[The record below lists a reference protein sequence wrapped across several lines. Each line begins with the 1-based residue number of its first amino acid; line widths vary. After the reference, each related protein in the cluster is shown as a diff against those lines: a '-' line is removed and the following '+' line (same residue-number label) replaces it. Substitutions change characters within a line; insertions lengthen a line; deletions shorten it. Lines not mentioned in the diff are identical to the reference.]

1 MDEICVET
9 RDGVLRVTI
18 DRPEKRN
25 ALSQAMLA
33 RLGEVFAAAADNQD
47 LRAAVLTGAGDSHF
61 AAGGDLRELDGVRGE
76 DAARAMAADSRAAL
90 DAIRRFPL
98 PVVAALNGD
107 ALGGGA
113 ELALACDFRV
123 LAAHAHIAFIQGRLK
138 VSTAWGGGGD
148 LAALVGP
155 TAALRLLCRRERGG
169 GAEALSLGL
178 ADAVAGDSE
187 SLEDVLAAFLS
198 PLLDQAPQVLRA
210 FKALTL
216 AVRDG
221 KPRAEIDA
229 IESQRFL
236 ANWHHPDHWAAAAG
250 ALRKV

>member
-1 MDEICVET
+1 M
-9 RDGVLRVTI
+9 
-18 DRPEKRN
+18 
-25 ALSQAMLA
+25 
-33 RLGEVFAAAADNQD
+33 
-47 LRAAVLTGAGDSHF
+47 
-61 AAGGDLRELDGVRGE
+61 
-76 DAARAMAADSRAAL
+76 
-90 DAIRRFPL
+90 
-98 PVVAALNGD
+98 AALNGD

-155 TAALRLLCRRERGG
+155 TAALRLLCRRERVG